1 MGNPI
6 NFDGDA
12 KLRGEIENWFACSL
26 SALDRDYE
34 LARNQIELKEIIGE
48 GQFGDVHAGLCKLKK
63 KLKPGTKELQIP
75 VAVKTCK
82 ADADLAMADKFLE
95 EACKLRL

>member
-1 MGNPI
+1 M
-6 NFDGDA
+6 
-12 KLRGEIENWFACSL
+12 EIDFRTFFFP
-26 SALDRDYE
+26 DRDYE

-48 GQFGDVHAGLCKLKK
+48 GQFGDVHAGVCKLKQ
-63 KLKPGTKELQIP
+63 KLKSGLKERQIP

-95 EACKLRL
+95 EACKFEFRWTYYS

>member
-1 MGNPI
+1 M
-6 NFDGDA
+6 F
-12 KLRGEIENWFACSL
+12 LVS
-26 SALDRDYE
+26 DRDYE

-48 GQFGDVHAGLCKLKK
+48 GQFGDVHAGVCKLKQ
-63 KLKPGTKELQIP
+63 KLKSGLKERQIP

-95 EACKLRL
+95 EACKLDFAAGLLIL